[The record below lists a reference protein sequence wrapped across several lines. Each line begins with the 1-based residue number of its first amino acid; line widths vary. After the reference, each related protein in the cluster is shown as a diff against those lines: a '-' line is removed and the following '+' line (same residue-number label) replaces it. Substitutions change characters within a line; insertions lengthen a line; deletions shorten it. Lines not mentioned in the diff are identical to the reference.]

1 MERPFT
7 FSVRWIP
14 NSPVERAELRN
25 ILAWRATKRLSLA
38 VENNTLEQEW
48 LLNFNFAASIPGEHV
63 PYLGLIAGTSSDRI
77 GTPDGRSYFL
87 TAPISPPEGFAVP
100 VTGYAGAAYG
110 TFANDLRAIGGV
122 TWWFGNQTSVGVQH
136 DGEQIHFIG
145 SRNLGELGPYHAS
158 WALDLLAVEIE
169 DSYYFGMTV
178 STRF

>member
-25 ILAWRATKRLSLA
+25 ILAWRATQRLSLA
-38 VENNTLEQEW
+38 LENNTLEQEW

-87 TAPISPPEGFAVP
+87 TAPISPPEDFALP
-100 VTGYAGAAYG
+100 VTAYAGAAYG
-110 TFANDLRAIGGV
+110 TFANDLRAIGGL
-122 TWWFGNQTSVGVQH
+122 TWWFGANTSATVQH
-136 DGEQIHFIG
+136 DGEQIHLLA
-145 SRNLGELGPYHAS
+145 SRNLGELGPGHAS
-158 WALDLLAVEIE
+158 WSVDLLLVEID
-169 DSYYFGMTV
+169 DSRYFGATV